1 MSARR
6 SKGRGKSQ
14 EAPTYPYPCS
24 DEIDVQI
31 LSLMG
36 EGLPDS
42 AIGKKLTLGLRTVQ
56 RRVQRMMERTSSP
69 SRFAFGITICQIG
82 LLQEDT
88 LDGIGVE
95 HLSRS
100 LMGH

>member
-1 MSARR
+1 MSAPR
-6 SKGRGKSQ
+6 SKGRGKSK

-24 DEIDVQI
+24 DDIDVQI

-42 AIGKKLTLGLRTVQ
+42 SIGKKLTLGLRTVQ

-82 LLQEDT
+82 LLQADT
-88 LDGIGVE
+88 LDETGVE
-95 HLSRS
+95 YLSR
-100 LMGH
+100 LPAGH

>member
-6 SKGRGKSQ
+6 SKGKGNSE
-14 EAPTYPYPCS
+14 EAPTYPHPCS
-24 DEIDVQI
+24 DAIDVQI
-31 LSLMG
+31 LALME

-82 LLQEDT
+82 LVREDAV
-88 LDGIGVE
+88 DRSAGSC
-95 HLSRS
+95 SRS
-100 LMGH
+100 